1 MAHQTKTKAKGAT
14 PIKIG
19 PTPAPLKP
27 YVTPDLSLART
38 FAERGYGTNN
48 DPGAASVPAGSKRT
62 SSLADE
68 LKRVNAK
75 APAGDALQTIIERGS
90 HMDTPDFQMRN
101 VASKGVPINP
111 GTMGASSGGTI
122 PSKLGAKQ

>member
-1 MAHQTKTKAKGAT
+1 MARQTTTKAKGAT
-14 PIKIG
+14 PVEIG

-27 YVTPDLSLART
+27 YITPDLSQARA

-48 DPGAASVPAGSKRT
+48 DPGASSIPAGAKR
-62 SSLADE
+62 SSNLADE

-75 APAGDALQTIIERGS
+75 GPAGDALQMIIERGA

-101 VASKGVPINP
+101 VSNKGVPIHP
-111 GTMGASSGGTI
+111 GTKGASSGGTI
-122 PSKLGAKQ
+122 PDKLGAKS